1 MIFDFFISAWLIYLF
16 YSGYK
21 RGLIKQLSA
30 VLALFISWY
39 VALAHTDTFI
49 MLLESRLSLL
59 SKITVSVERFF
70 LRQNPKL
77 FGIKISEEGIKEFIN
92 TMPFS
97 RSIKEIIIGGV
108 SDITA
113 NLHPLILASVLGKLL
128 GLILLGV
135 ISFLLLFFLTRWLL
149 NFTTTIITKLLKSLQ
164 PVGFINFVLGGI
176 LNLFF
181 YGLLIV
187 FLSGFVETL
196 LHQMFPG
203 FLSLQL
209 EKSTLF
215 GYIRFLS
222 EQGLIE
228 KMVIFLY
235 YQLLNL
241 LK

>member
-1 MIFDFFISAWLIYLF
+1 MIFDFLISVWLIYLF

-49 MLLESRLSLL
+49 MLLENRLSLL
-59 SKITVSVERFF
+59 SKITVFVERLF
-70 LRQNPKL
+70 LRQNPRL
-77 FGIKISEEGIKEFIN
+77 FGMKISEEGIKEFIY

-97 RSIKEIIIGGV
+97 QSIQEIIIGGI

-113 NLHPLILASVLGKLL
+113 NLHPLILASVLGRLL
-128 GLILLGV
+128 GLILLG
-135 ISFLLLFFLTRWLL
+135 ILSFLLLFFLTRWLL
-149 NFTTTIITKLLKSLQ
+149 NFTTVIITKLLKSLQ
-164 PVGFINFVLGGI
+164 PVGFINSVLGGI

-181 YGLLIV
+181 YGLLIL

-203 FLSLQL
+203 FISLQL
-209 EKSTLF
+209 EKSILF

-222 EQGLIE
+222 EQGFVE

>member
-1 MIFDFFISAWLIYLF
+1 MIFDFIISAWLIYLF

-30 VLALFISWY
+30 VLAIFISWY
-39 VALAHTDTFI
+39 IALAHTDTFI
-49 MLLESRLSLL
+49 TLLESRLSLL
-59 SKITVSVERFF
+59 SRITASMERFF
-70 LRQNPKL
+70 LRQNPAL
-77 FGIKISEEGIKEFIN
+77 FGMRISEEGIKEFIN
-92 TMPFS
+92 TLPFS
-97 RSIKEIIIGGV
+97 QSIKEIIIGGV
-108 SDITA
+108 SDLTA
-113 NLHPLILASVLGKLL
+113 SLTPLILASVLGRLL
-128 GLILLGV
+128 GLILLGI
-135 ISFLLLFFLTRWLL
+135 ISFLSLFFLTRWLL

-164 PVGFINFVLGGI
+164 PVGFINFALGGV
-176 LNLFF
+176 LNLLL
-181 YGLLIV
+181 YGLLMV
-187 FLSGFVETL
+187 FLSGFVEAL

-203 FLSLQL
+203 FISLQL
-209 EKSTLF
+209 EKSILF